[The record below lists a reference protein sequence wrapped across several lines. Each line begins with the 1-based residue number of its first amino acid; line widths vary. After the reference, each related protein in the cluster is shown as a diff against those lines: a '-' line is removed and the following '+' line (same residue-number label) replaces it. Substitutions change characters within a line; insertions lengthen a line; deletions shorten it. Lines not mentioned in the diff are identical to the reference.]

1 MRTALLTALLLIIPH
16 VMYGAPEDDLQ
27 VNGGT
32 SAASD
37 IVRQNEQQLELER
50 QEALRQPTSNTPAN
64 PPPVIPCPAAQ
75 QSRDAQL
82 DDLARLETHSTTC
95 PEGGTIKDMPT
106 QPPEGT
112 SPSGDQPVDIQ

>member
-16 VMYGAPEDDLQ
+16 VMHGAPEDNLQ
-27 VNGGT
+27 VNGGA
-32 SAASD
+32 SSASD

-50 QEALRQPTSNTPAN
+50 QEALRQPTSNTPN